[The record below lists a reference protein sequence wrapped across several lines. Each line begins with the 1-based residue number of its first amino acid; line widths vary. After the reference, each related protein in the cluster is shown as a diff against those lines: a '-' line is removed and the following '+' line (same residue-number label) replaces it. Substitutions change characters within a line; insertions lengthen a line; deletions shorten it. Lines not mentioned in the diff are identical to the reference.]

1 LNLRRTAL
9 CFVALTALATVVSS
23 AIQVTAQD
31 SWSLRLSEKEGELAH
46 TGDAMWSKW
55 LMWDIGFQRMK
66 DRNSPYF
73 EITNAATSVDPI
85 TQVHITVGDNRFN
98 FAPVVGSDL
107 VALGS
112 TTPGFT
118 LSSSTLGN
126 LGDELVVNIGGAGLA
141 PGQSVRFKVKLG
153 IDPSFA
159 ADYAASFGSSLP
171 DYRTV
176 LFDMNG
182 INVYDGNVVNNSS
195 KDNSQAFV
203 IFDTNIQSNTSTF
216 PDETVPVG
224 QFFNSNIRAYSQLDP
239 VNLFQ
244 LQGQAVPEPT
254 SIGLAMLGIMGF
266 FSNSRSR
273 SRRSAV

>member
-1 LNLRRTAL
+1 
-9 CFVALTALATVVSS
+9 
-23 AIQVTAQD
+23 
-31 SWSLRLSEKEGELAH
+31 
-46 TGDAMWSKW
+46 MWSKW

-159 ADYAASFGSSLP
+159 ANYAAAFGSSLP

-182 INVYDGNVVNNSS
+182 INVYDGTVSNST

-203 IFDTNIQSNTSTF
+203 VFDTDIQSNTSTF

-254 SIGLAMLGIMGF
+254 SIGLAMLGIMGIF
-266 FSNSRSR
+266 LNSRSR
-273 SRRSAV
+273 SRRSAA